1 MRRADLAEARRILGV
16 TLDALFIVE
25 NQRKYECTHQPFTL
39 EKLLDEVDVHASNAF
54 SPIFGV
60 EWSCTARSKMGGVN
74 PLIASSSPTN
84 NRLHGLW
91 RAFSQYLI
99 PFGLLVFAVP
109 FIALLFY
116 ASMNGDDYI
125 YATNSYNCSMQ
136 PAVRNMFTS
145 TWLNYTQGSGR
156 WLTSIFHGL
165 LMTKFNLIS
174 FYPFP
179 LIAIMLSN
187 FLALA
192 YWFAKFLRVSRNQ
205 ALLAA
210 GIFYAAWLASVV
222 TPIEGVYWLTEA
234 IEYQLSFTAILI
246 LAGLLCTSRQ
256 TRLGYVALALLAIAV
271 PAQHEIAGA
280 FLLVC
285 LGAGLIAA
293 YVKKVETRQWWLC
306 FGLVALS
313 LGAVIFSPGKIL
325 QFAQGHKE
333 TPDVAHVLPFV
344 KHAIKLGFSWLMT
357 PAVLVSALIL
367 PIVLRFQAQP
377 PSENHYRPPRW
388 LALVGLGIMCIVV
401 AEYGA
406 AEMTSGYGVLPYRTV
421 GWFQFVFWLLL
432 VCTVLVGLPDLSQMK
447 FSDGSRI
454 GISMLL
460 VVTLLGSPNFRTAE
474 KDWRGPAKAYWRS
487 SVARL
492 EQRGSS
498 LQFDALPPRPALF
511 RDTGLSTTPKCW
523 VNSCMA
529 VYLGVNSVVTKDPT
543 ENPGSCV
550 P

>member
-1 MRRADLAEARRILGV
+1 MDSSLPTDNRFNRLSR
-16 TLDALFIVE
+16 
-25 NQRKYECTHQPFTL
+25 
-39 EKLLDEVDVHASNAF
+39 AF
-54 SPIFGV
+54 SP
-60 EWSCTARSKMGGVN
+60 
-74 PLIASSSPTN
+74 
-84 NRLHGLW
+84 
-91 RAFSQYLI
+91 YLI
-99 PFGLLVFAVP
+99 PVGLVVFAVP

-125 YATNSYNCSMQ
+125 YSTNSYNCSMQ
-136 PAVRNMFTS
+136 PAVRNMFMS

-165 LMTKFNLIS
+165 LMTRFNLIS
-174 FYPFP
+174 FYALP

-210 GIFYAAWLASVV
+210 GVFYSAWLASVI
-222 TPIEGVYWLTEA
+222 TPIEGAYWLTEA

-246 LAGLLCTSRQ
+246 LAGLLCRSAQ
-256 TRLGYVALALLAIAV
+256 TRYGYVALAVLAIAV

-285 LGAGLIAA
+285 LGAGVLAA
-293 YVKKVETRQWWLC
+293 HFMKLETRQWWLC

-313 LGAVIFSPGKIL
+313 LAAVIFSPGKIL
-325 QFAQGHKE
+325 QFAQGHKQ
-333 TPDVAHVLPFV
+333 TWDTAHVLPFA
-344 KHAIKLGFSWLMT
+344 KHAVKLGFSWLMA

-367 PIVLRFQAQP
+367 PIVLRSPAQP
-377 PSENHYRPPRW
+377 SSENRNRPPRW

-432 VCTVLVGLPDLSQMK
+432 VCTLLVGLPELSQMK
-447 FSDGSRI
+447 YSEGSRI
-454 GISMLL
+454 GISALL
-460 VVTLLGSPNFRTAE
+460 VVTLIGSANFRQAE
-474 KDWRGPAKAYWRS
+474 KDWRGPAKAYWSS

-492 EQRGSS
+492 RQHGGS
-498 LQFDALPPRPALF
+498 LQFDPLPPRPAMF
-511 RDTGLSTTPKCW
+511 RDTGLSTTPRCW

-529 VYLGVNSVVTKDPT
+529 VYLGANTVVTKDPT
-543 ENPGSCV
+543 ENPGPCV